1 MATVFA
7 LCLFLTLT
15 SGNTAI
21 STLLGMQHS
30 FLPNV
35 FFINVTFLG
44 DGIFVLCLCAVMF
57 FGYNKKRIAAFILH
71 CFLLAAG
78 MVQLVKNITQQ
89 TLTINFEPGRLQ
101 YAANESGAG
110 CYNIFPSGHTAMAFA
125 LATAF
130 VLLLPNKKWQLP
142 VLLAALLVGYS
153 RIYLAANT
161 LQDVVLGGLLGTIST
176 VVVHALYRRRI
187 NIFKPVKT
195 VRKKTFSV
203 GKDASLQPV

>member
-15 SGNTAI
+15 SGKTAL

-44 DGIFVLCLCAVMF
+44 DGIFVLCLCAFVF
-57 FGYNKKRIAAFILH
+57 LGRNKKRVAAFTLY
-71 CFLLAAG
+71 CCLLAAG
-78 MVQLVKNITQQ
+78 LVQLVKNITQQ
-89 TLTINFEPGRLQ
+89 TLTIYFEPGRLQ
-101 YAANESGAG
+101 YAANGNGAG
-110 CYNIFPSGHTAMAFA
+110 GYNIFPSGHTAIAFA

-130 VLLLPNKKWQLP
+130 VLMLPNRKWQLP

-161 LQDVVLGGLLGTIST
+161 LQNVVLGSLLGTIST
-176 VVVHALYRRRI
+176 VVVHVLYRRRI

-195 VRKKTFSV
+195 VRKKNFSV